1 MECERAEPLDAV
13 RAGGERTAPR
23 GGLSARGAEARRACS
38 HGPDAEVVDLF
49 DRYLALFA
57 DATRRVGHLFPF
69 NHLRLRMQSMLAGR
83 VARVIVRDGA
93 ETLASFDLEWCDG
106 EFRRVAS
113 DHAPAFAWVLDMRTL
128 EDAAERPWAYL
139 AHPSRLG
146 LAWFDAGRRVAAR

>member
-1 MECERAEPLDAV
+1 MECDRAGSLDAV
-13 RAGGERTAPR
+13 RTRSERTAPR
-23 GGLSARGAEARRACS
+23 GGLTARGAEARRACN

-83 VARVIVRDGA
+83 VVRVIVRDDGA
-93 ETLASFDLEWCDG
+93 AVASFELEWCDG

-113 DHAPAFAWVLDMRTL
+113 EHAPAFAWVVDMRML

-139 AHPSRLG
+139 AHPTRLG
-146 LAWFDAGRRVAAR
+146 LAWFDAGRRVGAV